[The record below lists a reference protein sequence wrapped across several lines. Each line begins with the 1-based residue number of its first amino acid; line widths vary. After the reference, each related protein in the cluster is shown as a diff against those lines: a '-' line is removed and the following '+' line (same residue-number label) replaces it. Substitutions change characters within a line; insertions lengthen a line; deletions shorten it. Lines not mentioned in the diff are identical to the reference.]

1 MENNYRGFVDFLA
14 TECPLEL
21 SPLTGKVGV
30 FMSFDNLI
38 ACADR
43 YAKLCKDRDYTEKL
57 ARLPK

>member
-14 TECPLEL
+14 TESPLER

-30 FMSFDNLI
+30 FMPFDNLI
-38 ACADR
+38 ARADR
-43 YAKLCKDRDYTEKL
+43 YAKLCKERNHNEKL